1 MDSILSEMLFIVLL
15 AGVIL
20 FKVTRAPYR
29 WKSQYKQAIGTHS
42 KVTTTV

>member
-20 FKVTRAPYR
+20 FKVTPPYR
-29 WKSQYKQAIGTHS
+29 WKNQYKQAIGTHS